1 MKLRDKID
9 EIAGKTAQ
17 SYLRVM
23 EQRALVSLV
32 DEVIVA
38 HEELARVI
46 QAHAREGHGTVADV
60 QRVNSRLT
68 DVRAIRAD
76 ISLQQKAAEDQFERL
91 SRIVPG
97 RLQPP
102 PNLRARLPR
111 DSQAAISAMLASNPR
126 LAALQ
131 TTTRATQKEL
141 ESQKAGALPR
151 INLEV
156 EGETKNFRNGPSGRM
171 QAESRAMLAMR
182 YKIMDGGL
190 SAATQQQ
197 VLARIEGSEFLYLNE
212 REQIEQDIRQAY
224 RAIDSAGRKLK
235 LVSDGVASARKVRE
249 LYLEQFKGGK
259 RTVFE
264 LLDSQMSFF
273 TIRRSQIES
282 QYEGERAVYE
292 ILRALGRLTETLAS
306 SR

>member
-1 MKLRDKID
+1 
-9 EIAGKTAQ
+9 
-17 SYLRVM
+17 
-23 EQRALVSLV
+23 
-32 DEVIVA
+32 
-38 HEELARVI
+38 
-46 QAHAREGHGTVADV
+46 
-60 QRVNSRLT
+60 
-68 DVRAIRAD
+68 
-76 ISLQQKAAEDQFERL
+76 
-91 SRIVPG
+91 
-97 RLQPP
+97 
-102 PNLRARLPR
+102 
-111 DSQAAISAMLASNPR
+111 
-126 LAALQ
+126 
-131 TTTRATQKEL
+131 
-141 ESQKAGALPR
+141 
-151 INLEV
+151 
-156 EGETKNFRNGPSGRM
+156 M

-224 RAIDSAGRKLK
+224 RAIDSAGRKFK

-292 ILRALGRLTETLAS
+292 VLRAIGRLTETLAS
-306 SR
+306 TR